1 MEEHTLIFKK
11 CRFLEFFQKTL
22 KTYLFHQEAFS
33 LFINRFLFNFHT
45 YIYRFFRVL
54 VHCKAPRTVNDMVA
68 CVQTSPHPQKKSGED
83 IFSVGGGTSVH
94 RL

>member
-1 MEEHTLIFKK
+1 MVIEDFLLRDLNYGTTRIFKK

-45 YIYRFFRVL
+45 YLYRFFRVL
-54 VHCKAPRTVNDMVA
+54 VHCKVRRTVNDMDA
-68 CVQTSPHPQKKSGED
+68 
-83 IFSVGGGTSVH
+83 I
-94 RL
+94 